1 MIRTIVISLD
11 MVLGAVAVAGGAYAV
26 AGGRRVSRE
35 WLRGTPFGSFFWP
48 GSVLLVV
55 CGGSL
60 LAAAALLL
68 ADAHYGRL
76 VSVEAGVVLVGWAGV
91 MLSARGY
98 KHWVQLLP
106 AALGIAVLVLS
117 FALPAPG

>member
-1 MIRTIVISLD
+1 MIRTIVTALD
-11 MVLGAVAVAGGAYAV
+11 IVLGVAAVGGGAYAV

-35 WLRGTPFGSFFWP
+35 WLRAAPFRSFFWP
-48 GSVLLVV
+48 GLVLLVV

-60 LAAAALLL
+60 LAAAGLLA

-76 VSVEAGVVLVGWAGV
+76 VSVEAGVVLVGWAGL
-91 MLSARGY
+91 MLSALGY
-98 KHWVQLLP
+98 RHWVQWVP
-106 AALGIAVLVLS
+106 AVLGIAVLVLS